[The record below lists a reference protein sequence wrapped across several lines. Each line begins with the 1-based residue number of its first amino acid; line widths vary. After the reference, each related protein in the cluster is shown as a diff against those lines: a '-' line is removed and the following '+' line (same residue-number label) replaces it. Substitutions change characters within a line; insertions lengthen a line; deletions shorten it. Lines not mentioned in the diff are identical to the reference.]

1 MINQHKK
8 DLAERA
14 NTAINEELRTRI
26 PYYREIR
33 TDDSPVFVHQSDI
46 FGYID
51 TVTQMSSERLY
62 HNQNKS
68 RTDSRE
74 DICIECRSFRGDPQ
88 NLNTGET
95 SPIAGA
101 HWCQTWNRWLSPR
114 FGQADTITVYI
125 PKNHF
130 VGHYCR
136 YFLEILFSKAE
147 TWKHVNSIF
156 HKETDLETYLVFI
169 NYKKFN
175 TLYLETVVEVTCGT
189 GIITI
194 SPDNSSNIQT
204 ELEVN
209 NE

>member
-1 MINQHKK
+1 MINTTKK
-8 DLAERA
+8 TLFNKA
-14 NTAINEELRTRI
+14 NAVITEALQNRI
-26 PYYREIR
+26 PFYREISA
-33 TDDSPVFVHQSDI
+33 DNSMSYVYQSDL
-46 FGYID
+46 FGYTD
-51 TVTQMSSERLY
+51 TITQMASERLY
-62 HNQNKS
+62 QNQKKS
-68 RTDSRE
+68 RADSRE
-74 DICIECRSFRGDPQ
+74 DICIECRSFRGNPQ